1 MPSKTILYATTNP
14 GKIFEVKRLLTAY
27 NINIVSP
34 KDLGLDIDV
43 EETGSSLEENSILKA
58 KAYFSAAKD
67 YIVMADDTGL
77 EIEALNGE
85 PGIHARRWRDG
96 KTRMTDQEAIDYCL
110 YKMKNI
116 PKGKRNA
123 RFRTV
128 ITLASGS
135 EIKTFDGILEGEI
148 LQKPIP
154 LRIEGVPFESLF
166 YIPKWKLVLGEV
178 HQMPVEKRQKFLTHR
193 ELAVTK
199 ALPSIKKLL
208 SLTSGDKQL

>member
-1 MPSKTILYATTNP
+1 MPFKTILYATTNP
-14 GKIFEVKRLLTAY
+14 GKIFEVNRLLKAY
-27 NINIVSP
+27 DVKSVSP

-43 EETGSSLEENSILKA
+43 EETGASLEENSIIKA
-58 KAYFSAAKD
+58 KAYFNAAKN
-67 YIVMADDTGL
+67 YVVMADDTGL

-85 PGIHARRWRDG
+85 PGIHARRWRDS

-110 YKMKNI
+110 YKMKGI
-116 PKGKRNA
+116 PAGKRNA

-128 ITLASGS
+128 ITLASKGRS
-135 EIKTFDGILEGEI
+135 SKDFRFETFDGILEGEI

-178 HQMPVEKRQKFLTHR
+178 HQMPVEQRQKLLTHR

-199 ALPSIKKLL
+199 ALPRIKNLL
-208 SLTSGDKQL
+208 M

>member
-1 MPSKTILYATTNP
+1 MPFKTILYATTNP
-14 GKIFEVKRLLTAY
+14 GKFFEVNRLLKTY
-27 NINIVSP
+27 GIKTTSP
-34 KDLGLDIDV
+34 GDLNLNIDV
-43 EETGSSLEENSILKA
+43 EETGSSLEENSVLKA
-58 KAYFSAAKD
+58 KAYLNSAKD

-77 EIEALNGE
+77 EIEALSGE

-110 YKMKNI
+110 YKMKNV
-116 PKGKRNA
+116 PAGKRNA

-128 ITLASGS
+128 ITLASAGQI
-135 EIKTFDGILEGEI
+135 ETFDGVLKGEI

-178 HQMPVEKRQKFLTHR
+178 HQMPVEQRQKLLTHR

-199 ALPSIKKLL
+199 ALPRIKNLL
-208 SLTSGDKQL
+208 M

>member
-1 MPSKTILYATTNP
+1 M
-14 GKIFEVKRLLTAY
+14 LTAY

-34 KDLGLDIDV
+34 KDLWLDIDV

-116 PKGKRNA
+116 PKGKRKA

-128 ITLASGS
+128 ITLASRGPS
-135 EIKTFDGILEGEI
+135 SARGWSSIETFDGILDGEI

-199 ALPSIKKLL
+199 ALPRIKKLL
-208 SLTSGDKQL
+208 SA